1 MRTTGRREVRGE
13 RGRGRLRGSWSY
25 SMGGGGLERS
35 HGGSHRG
42 SKDTRGVSVQAMPIC
57 EIAVAGSGH
66 SKGIEQSSAQ

>member
-1 MRTTGRREVRGE
+1 MV
-13 RGRGRLRGSWSY
+13 LFD
-25 SMGGGGLERS
+25 GGGGLERS